1 MLQEIE
7 DDHGVCKYGLCTC
20 MSEWSSKNIKVHL
33 NAGRCRPLPSR
44 PYAPQPYSDSV
55 LSRIQIILQLSVSN
69 FIFRGEFHANVEFLR
84 QTVTLRGREIL
95 QRARIN

>member
-1 MLQEIE
+1 MDCAPRLMGE
-7 DDHGVCKYGLCTC
+7 
-20 MSEWSSKNIKVHL
+20 SEGNSKNRKVHI
-33 NAGRCRPLPSR
+33 NVGRMQAVTSR
-44 PYAPQPYSDSV
+44 PYTLQSYSDSV